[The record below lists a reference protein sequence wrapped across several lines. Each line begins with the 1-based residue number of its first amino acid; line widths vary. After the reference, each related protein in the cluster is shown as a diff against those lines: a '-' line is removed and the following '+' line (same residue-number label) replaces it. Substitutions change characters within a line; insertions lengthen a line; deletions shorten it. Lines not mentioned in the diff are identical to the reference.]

1 MSEKNKINFR
11 GIGKGI
17 IFSIIL
23 TAIFI
28 VLIATVTYFI
38 DISDKIVSVLLFSS
52 TVISTLIGALL
63 VTKGV
68 QQNGLIHGMFVGL
81 GFFILILISSIIT
94 NKGFNFNINLIT
106 MLLANVAGGMLGGI
120 LGINSK

>member
-81 GFFILILISSIIT
+81 GYFILILISSIVA
-94 NKGFNFNINLIT
+94 NKGFDFNINLIT